1 MSCDRISKLP
11 DSLLTQV
18 LSYLPTKDSVKT
30 SVLSKRW
37 EDLWLKV
44 PVLDLK
50 VSNFPDE
57 DYAIFIDK
65 FLDLNQRS
73 RMQKFKLKYDEYTY
87 DDERLPGWVDAAID
101 RGIHHLDAKCFETD
115 MCIREFM
122 PQTFIRAIH
131 WCLYCL

>member
-1 MSCDRISKLP
+1 MSCDRISELP

-18 LSYLPTKDSVKT
+18 LSYFPTKDSVKT

-37 EDLWLKV
+37 EDLWLRV

-50 VSNFPDE
+50 VSDFPDE

-65 FLDLNQRS
+65 FMDLNQNS
-73 RMQKFKLKYDEYTY
+73 RMRKFKLKYDEYTY
-87 DDERLPGWVDAAID
+87 DDKRFPGWVDTAID
-101 RGIHHLDAKCFETD
+101 RGIHHLDAKGFETD

-122 PQTFIRAIH
+122 PQNI
-131 WCLYCL
+131 WCL